1 MKHLRIYVPRLFVK
15 ERAKNTEDIAYNY
28 FGGEKNFERIINA
41 TTSSKKTLTPLY
53 IPVCVIP
60 LGGWRKFV
68 LTAGH

>member
-1 MKHLRIYVPRLFVK
+1 VK
-15 ERAKNTEDIAYNY
+15 ERVKNTEDIAYNY
-28 FGGEKNFERIINA
+28 FGGEKKFFECIINA
-41 TTSSKKTLTPLY
+41 TMSSKKALTPLH